1 MTGNDIKGKFQRR
14 SASQKERADEV
25 TQFVGKLANQKEE
38 LDRMVA
44 QGLLD
49 IKSENI
55 YANVTSLDDIGPLG
69 SFEEWTMKL
78 NNQSSAAP
86 EGTTALV
93 HITVPPAR
101 KARAASV
108 LLQEAITELKGLPKY
123 TDSILKNEELEITQ
137 RYEMLVA
144 ADDWY
149 GSMLIQAAEL
159 YLEPAERTIS
169 SFIDAY
175 KEQGKDLD
183 QELLQEFDNQSPEQ
197 KMQMMLDHR
206 VATFATTAD
215 NREISTFRKN
225 VLMLLMF
232 TQSRWK
238 SEMEDCLKELR
249 GVLPLTETI

>member
-1 MTGNDIKGKFQRR
+1 MAGTDIEKKLQRV
-14 SASQKERADEV
+14 SLNQKERADEV
-25 TQFVGKLANQKEE
+25 TQFVGKLANQMEE

-55 YANVTSLDDIGPLG
+55 YVSLDDIGPLD

-78 NNQSSAAP
+78 NDQSSAAP
-86 EGTTALV
+86 EDTTALF
-93 HITVPPAR
+93 HMIVPPAR

-108 LLQEAITELKGLPKY
+108 LLQQAITELEELPKE

-137 RYEMLVA
+137 RYETLVA
-144 ADDWY
+144 VDDWY
-149 GSMLIQAAEL
+149 GGMLIQAAEL
-159 YLEPAERTIS
+159 YLEPEERTIS
-169 SFIDAY
+169 AFIDAY

-183 QELLQEFDNQSPEQ
+183 QDTLQEFDDQSPEQ
-197 KMQMMLDHR
+197 KIQMMLDHR

-225 VLMLLMF
+225 ILMLLMF

>member
-1 MTGNDIKGKFQRR
+1 
-14 SASQKERADEV
+14 
-25 TQFVGKLANQKEE
+25 
-38 LDRMVA
+38 
-44 QGLLD
+44 
-49 IKSENI
+49 
-55 YANVTSLDDIGPLG
+55 VTSLDDIGPLG
-69 SFEEWTMKL
+69 SFEEWTIKL

-93 HITVPPAR
+93 HIIVPPAR

-108 LLQEAITELKGLPKY
+108 LLQQALTELEELARH

-137 RYEMLVA
+137 RYQMLI
-144 ADDWY
+144 ADDDLY
-149 GSMLIQAAEL
+149 GGMLIQAAEL

-169 SFIDAY
+169 AFIDAY

-183 QELLQEFDNQSPEQ
+183 QDTLQGFDNQSPEQ
-197 KMQMMLDHR
+197 KIQMMLDHR

-225 VLMLLMF
+225 ILMLLMF
-232 TQSRWK
+232 TQSKWK

-249 GVLPLTETI
+249 GVIPETETI